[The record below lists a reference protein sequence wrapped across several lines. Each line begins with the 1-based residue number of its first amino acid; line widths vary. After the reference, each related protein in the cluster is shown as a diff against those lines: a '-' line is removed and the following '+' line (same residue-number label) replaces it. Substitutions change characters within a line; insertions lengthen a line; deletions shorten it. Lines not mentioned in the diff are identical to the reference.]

1 MTPIK
6 YSGQKI
12 TRDGLY
18 VDMPMDDYH
27 GQPCAGPSIS
37 SSGLRTIWAQS
48 PAHYYVTS
56 SLNPDRKEQD
66 QKAHFNIGR
75 AAHHLLLQG
84 QDGFLEQYAIRPDKW
99 SDFRTKDAKSW
110 RDEMITAGF
119 TILKEED
126 LYNISGMA
134 KSLARNPLV
143 KAGILDGDVERSLIF
158 KDPETG
164 VWLKSRPDCIPNAS
178 GDVADLKTTNS
189 VKTEALQ
196 RTLEDYD
203 YAMQGAL
210 GAMAFDKIMPM
221 ALESFTLVFVEKAAP
236 WCVRVVTL
244 TPEDMLRGAMQVAA
258 ATRIFAACVEANEW
272 PGPGGVQ
279 QDAEFL
285 PMREFKRRAI
295 DERLEV
301 LKCLP
306 PETAP
311 IREMELS

>member
-1 MTPIK
+1 MTPIR
-6 YSGQKI
+6 YSGQI
-12 TRDGLY
+12 IRQDGLY
-18 VDMPMDDYH
+18 TGMSMDAYH
-27 GQPCAGPSIS
+27 GQPCDGPSIS

-48 PAHYYVTS
+48 PAHYYCTS
-56 SLNPDRKEQD
+56 SLNPDRED
-66 QKAHFNIGR
+66 QAQKKHLNFGR

-84 QDGFLEQYAIRPDKW
+84 QDGFEQEYAVRPDKW
-99 SDFRTKDAKSW
+99 ADFRTKDAREW
-110 RDEMITAGF
+110 RDEMIARGLAVLTD
-119 TILKEED
+119 ED

-143 KAGILDGDVERSLIF
+143 KHGILDGDVERSLIF

-189 VKTEALQ
+189 VATEALQ
-196 RTLEDYD
+196 RTIEDYD

-210 GAMAFDKIMPM
+210 AAAAFDKIMPM
-221 ALESFTLVFVEKAAP
+221 ALESFTLVFVEKTAP

-244 TPEDMLRGAMQVAA
+244 TQEDMLRGSMQVAA
-258 ATRIFAACVEANEW
+258 ATRIFAGCVQADEW
-272 PGPGGVQ
+272 PGPGGAQ

-285 PMREFKRRAI
+285 PMREFKRRVI

-301 LKCLP
+301 LKSLP
-306 PETAP
+306 PETTP
-311 IREMELS
+311 ICEMELS